1 MRNNLHIRLV
11 RKDVMFS
18 IRSGRYAIIENSR
31 LNSNEERM
39 MNTIHFFFSIGVTRI
54 SVNYD
59 IGYDREGFGYEHPYD
74 LITPETSEEELHEI
88 LTRAIENPCSVGTS
102 ITVNEETIGIA
113 LFTNGE
119 FNCNGRHILN
129 EGPKADLYNNSE
141 TVWNLEE
148 YFNSFAG

>member
-18 IRSGRYAIIENSR
+18 IRSGRYAIVENSR

-39 MNTIHFFFSIGVTRI
+39 INTIHFFFSIGVTRI
-54 SVNYD
+54 GVNYD

-74 LITPETSEEELHEI
+74 LISPETSEEELHEI
-88 LTRAIENPCSVGTS
+88 LTRAIENECSIGTN
-102 ITVNEETIGIA
+102 ITVNEEKIGIA
-113 LFTNGE
+113 LFNDGG
-119 FNCNGRHILN
+119 FNCYGRHILN
-129 EGPKADLYNNSE
+129 EGPEADLYNNSE